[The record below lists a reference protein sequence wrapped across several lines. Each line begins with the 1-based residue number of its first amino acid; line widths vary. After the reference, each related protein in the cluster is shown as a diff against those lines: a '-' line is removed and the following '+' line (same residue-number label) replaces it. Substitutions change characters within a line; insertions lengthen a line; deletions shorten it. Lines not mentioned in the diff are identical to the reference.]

1 MTMRAPANQARRIRA
16 CCLGLLLALCWT
28 AAHSQDLH
36 PAQALVM
43 QTTDEILSRLRSERE
58 TLQQDAAGVIRL
70 LEEIVLPHFDFENI
84 SASVLG
90 KYWRRADA
98 QQQRRF
104 REAFKLLLLHTYA
117 VALLDNLDTEIEFEA
132 LRAPPDATDVTVRTN
147 VPQDSQFPL
156 PVNYSMELIDGEWKV
171 YDVEIDGLSLVT
183 NYRTTFAREIN
194 KSGLEDLIST
204 LEQRSQDLV
213 Q

>member
-1 MTMRAPANQARRIRA
+1 VN
-16 CCLGLLLALCWT
+16 
-28 AAHSQDLH
+28 
-36 PAQALVM
+36 
-43 QTTDEILSRLRSERE
+43 
-58 TLQQDAAGVIRL
+58 RL
-70 LEEIVLPHFDFENI
+70 LEQIVLPHFDFENI

-98 QQQRRF
+98 EQRRRF
-104 REAFKLLLLHTYA
+104 REAFKSLLLHTYA
-117 VALLDNLDTEIEFEA
+117 VALLDNLDTDIEFEA
-132 LRAPPDATDVTVRTN
+132 LRAPPGATDVTVRTN
-147 VPQDSQFPL
+147 IPQEGQFPL

-204 LEQRSQDLV
+204 LEERSRDLG

>member
-1 MTMRAPANQARRIRA
+1 MRNAAKLMQHLPTSIFAIALILCTPLANAE
-16 CCLGLLLALCWT
+16 
-28 AAHSQDLH
+28 DLH

-43 QTTDEILSRLRSERE
+43 QTTDEILTRLREEGDS
-58 TLQQDAAGVIRL
+58 LQQDQARVNRL
-70 LEEIVLPHFDFENI
+70 LEEIVLPHFDFGNI

-98 QQQRRF
+98 EQRQRF

-117 VALLDNLDTEIEFEA
+117 VALLDNLDTEIEFET
-132 LRAPPDATDVTVRTN
+132 LRAPSGATDVTVRTS
-147 VPQDSQFPL
+147 VPQDGEFPL
-156 PVNYSMELIDGEWKV
+156 PIYYSMELIDGEWKV

-194 KSGLEDLIST
+194 KSGLEGLIST
-204 LEQRSQDLV
+204 LEERSRDLG